1 MNNLVQNAYNFI
13 NQRPEIRK
21 FMIEFNENDS
31 FMLSKSPYIGEI
43 YKAVEDDTHSNAS
56 FGCMFCTNNH
66 CLGLIQLKAPLG
78 GAPPPHV
85 SGSCNSSGFVR
96 CCIGLPRFRSNYRAI
111 EPTRWTQSCLEPKV
125 AIRAD
130 CRAEG
135 TRVGV
140 FISTV

>member
-56 FGCMFCTNNH
+56 FGCMLQECRQQILDDIQQGQNLSKLAHQIGNIDNMDDANKNAINVGKTQ
-66 CLGLIQLKAPLG
+66 GLEK
-78 GAPPPHV
+78 
-85 SGSCNSSGFVR
+85 
-96 CCIGLPRFRSNYRAI
+96 CIEYMNQNPVN
-111 EPTRWTQSCLEPKV
+111 Q
-125 AIRAD
+125 
-130 CRAEG
+130 
-135 TRVGV
+135 
-140 FISTV
+140 

>member
-56 FGCMFCTNNH
+56 FGCMLQECRQQILDDIQQGQNLSKLAHQIGNIDNMDDANKNAINVGKIQ
-66 CLGLIQLKAPLG
+66 GLEKCIEYMFTEPE
-78 GAPPPHV
+78 
-85 SGSCNSSGFVR
+85 SGKPMSYGEMR
-96 CCIGLPRFRSNYRAI
+96 MRYG
-111 EPTRWTQSCLEPKV
+111 
-125 AIRAD
+125 
-130 CRAEG
+130 
-135 TRVGV
+135 
-140 FISTV
+140 

>member
-56 FGCMFCTNNH
+56 FGCMLQECRQQILDDIQQGQNLSKLAHQIGNIDNMDDANKNAINVGKIQ
-66 CLGLIQLKAPLG
+66 GLEKCIEYMFTEPE
-78 GAPPPHV
+78 
-85 SGSCNSSGFVR
+85 SGKPMKPMSYGEMR
-96 CCIGLPRFRSNYRAI
+96 MRYG
-111 EPTRWTQSCLEPKV
+111 
-125 AIRAD
+125 
-130 CRAEG
+130 
-135 TRVGV
+135 
-140 FISTV
+140 